1 LYKYKV
7 NNDDYVKSR
16 KQLKMDNNSFVGNDN
31 APGVAQGHENDNS
44 NEQNVNPGA
53 IRKSTTQGLLN
64 ALSNASGTQFQS
76 VEDALAFMARVG
88 AQSTS
93 GGSAQP
99 VVEQKV
105 QNNSGRVTTND
116 LHERFNE
123 LQTNLARKEQ
133 ALRERDLDS
142 DIQRSMGDRFDS
154 DLMDYALSK
163 VKSNIQWNQDGTY
176 AIVNQK
182 GQERYGSDGM
192 PLTIQGLVQE
202 VAQGNPKLL
211 KQSNANSGSGLRP
224 GQGQFTGAMDE
235 AVPDYSRDPAAF
247 NAWANKNGLGKGV
260 GLKGLTVSAS
270 VSNSSRKVL

>member
-1 LYKYKV
+1 
-7 NNDDYVKSR
+7 
-16 KQLKMDNNSFVGNDN
+16 MDQNSIVGNGQ
-31 APGVAQGHENDNS
+31 APGTAQVDANQDSG
-44 NEQNVNPGA
+44 EQNVNPGA
-53 IRKSTTQGLLN
+53 IRKSTTQSLLN

-99 VVEQKV
+99 SVDTKV
-105 QNNSGRVTTND
+105 QNSSGRVTTND

-123 LQTNLARKEQ
+123 LQQNLAKKEQ
-133 ALRERDLDS
+133 ALREKELDA
-142 DIQRSMGDRFDS
+142 DIQRAMGDRFDS
-154 DLMDYALSK
+154 DLLDYALSK

-176 AIVNQK
+176 AIVNNK

-211 KQSNANSGSGLRP
+211 KQSNLNSGSGLRP
-224 GQGQFTGAMDE
+224 GQGQFTGALDD
-235 AVPDYSRDPAAF
+235 AIPDYSRDPAAF
-247 NAWANKNGLGKGV
+247 NAWAAKNGLGKNV
-260 GLKGLTVSAS
+260 GLKALGVTAS
-270 VSNSSRKVL
+270 VQSSSRKIL

>member
-1 LYKYKV
+1 
-7 NNDDYVKSR
+7 
-16 KQLKMDNNSFVGNDN
+16 MDNNSFVGNDN
-31 APGVAQGHENDNS
+31 APGVAQGQTTDNS

-53 IRKSTTQGLLN
+53 IRKSTTQSLLN

-99 VVEQKV
+99 SVDTKV
-105 QNNSGRVTTND
+105 QNSSGRVTTND

-123 LQTNLARKEQ
+123 LQQNLAKKEQ
-133 ALRERDLDS
+133 ALREKELDA
-142 DIQRSMGDRFDS
+142 DIQRHMDKFDP
-154 DLMDYALSK
+154 DLLDYALSK

-176 AIVNQK
+176 AIVNNK

-211 KQSNANSGSGLRP
+211 KQSNLNSGSGLRP
-224 GQGQFTGAMDE
+224 GQGQFTGAQD
-235 AVPDYSRDPAAF
+235 DRYRD
-247 NAWANKNGLGKGV
+247 WE
-260 GLKGLTVSAS
+260 T
-270 VSNSSRKVL
+270 